1 MSINERI
8 CELIEHEHLTVA
20 SFARRIGVG
29 DQTVRSV
36 CVVKRNKPSFDF
48 IEAIIQTFAWLNAEW
63 LITGEGEMEKPA
75 DGSGDSGKSLDLNPL
90 IDYMRGKDNRIEE
103 LIEERTM
110 WKIKYENAMKSMA

>member
-1 MSINERI
+1 
-8 CELIEHEHLTVA
+8 
-20 SFARRIGVG
+20 
-29 DQTVRSV
+29 
-36 CVVKRNKPSFDF
+36 
-48 IEAIIQTFAWLNAEW
+48 
-63 LITGEGEMEKPA
+63 MEKPA